1 VIDLEVLG
9 PLAGSGNCGGPCRA
23 GGACPAGAIGLWRGQ
38 PLADVAGRPFAL
50 AEIRRL
56 EAAYRAA
63 PVARVDADA
72 QCSLDGSVIAH
83 KPSFSHQ
90 TEHSPAGPVR
100 TFPEGDDPAH
110 VKEPYHAMSPTRT
123 RTNVAYYVQTHSR
136 PAQVERLVEV
146 ITEGSPGAVV
156 LVGHDVSGQPLNVP
170 RLQAMGNVHVLP
182 QRGGYGDFTHV
193 DRYVEAADWLDAN
206 GVGYDWLENLSG
218 QCYPLRPIAQIEDT
232 LAALDTD
239 GFLLYSPVFPERVPA
254 SADQGA
260 AAWYSLVRPFDARM
274 RYDYRHWQF
283 SKPSA
288 ANERLIRPLMAVNL
302 LQPWVQVSNSYSTVG
317 IRRRRTVFGPG
328 LHCYGGSFFCTLSAD
343 CVRYVSSYAKANPDV
358 VAYFRTVLAPE
369 EVFFHSVLVN

>member
-1 VIDLEVLG
+1 
-9 PLAGSGNCGGPCRA
+9 
-23 GGACPAGAIGLWRGQ
+23 
-38 PLADVAGRPFAL
+38 
-50 AEIRRL
+50 
-56 EAAYRAA
+56 
-63 PVARVDADA
+63 
-72 QCSLDGSVIAH
+72 
-83 KPSFSHQ
+83 
-90 TEHSPAGPVR
+90 
-100 TFPEGDDPAH
+100 
-110 VKEPYHAMSPTRT
+110 MSPTRT
-123 RTNVAYYVQTHSR
+123 RANVAYYVQTHSR

-182 QRGGYGDFTHV
+182 QQGGYGDFTHV

-254 SADQGA
+254 SAEQGA
-260 AAWYSLVRPFDARM
+260 AAWYSLVRPFDARI

-302 LQPWVQVSNSYSTVG
+302 LQPWVQVSNSYSTIG

-328 LHCYGGSFFCTLSAD
+328 FNCYGGSFFCTLSAE
-343 CVRYVSSYAKANPDV
+343 CVRYVSDYTRANPDV

-369 EVFFHSVLVN
+369 EVFFHSVLVNSGLFSFTVDSKRYIDWAGGRYNHPKTLGAEDAQAMLASDAHWARKLDLEEHPRLFDVIDQRVRPAAVAAALAR

>member
-1 VIDLEVLG
+1 
-9 PLAGSGNCGGPCRA
+9 
-23 GGACPAGAIGLWRGQ
+23 
-38 PLADVAGRPFAL
+38 
-50 AEIRRL
+50 
-56 EAAYRAA
+56 
-63 PVARVDADA
+63 
-72 QCSLDGSVIAH
+72 
-83 KPSFSHQ
+83 
-90 TEHSPAGPVR
+90 
-100 TFPEGDDPAH
+100 
-110 VKEPYHAMSPTRT
+110 
-123 RTNVAYYVQTHSR
+123 
-136 PAQVERLVEV
+136 
-146 ITEGSPGAVV
+146 
-156 LVGHDVSGQPLNVP
+156 
-170 RLQAMGNVHVLP
+170 
-182 QRGGYGDFTHV
+182 V

-254 SADQGA
+254 SAEQGA

-302 LQPWVQVSNSYSTVG
+302 LQPWVQVSNSYSTIG

-328 LHCYGGSFFCTLSAD
+328 FNCYGGSFFCTLSAE
-343 CVRYVSSYAKANPDV
+343 CVRYVSDYTRANPDV

-369 EVFFHSVLVN
+369 EVFFHSVLVNSGLFSFTVDSKRYIDWAGGRYNHPKTLGAEDAQAMLASDAHWARKLDLEEHPRLFDVIDQRVRPAAVAAALAR